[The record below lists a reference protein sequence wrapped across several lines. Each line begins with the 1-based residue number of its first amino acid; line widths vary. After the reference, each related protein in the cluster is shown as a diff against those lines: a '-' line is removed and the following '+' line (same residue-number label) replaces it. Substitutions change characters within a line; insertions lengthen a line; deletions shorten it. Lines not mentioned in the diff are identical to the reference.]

1 MSDSY
6 GWLIPIVTCACAVLF
21 VLGVGGAIFF
31 ALNRSGKAV
40 NRAWGDL
47 GTRFGL
53 MLKPM
58 GMFTQPE
65 LKGEFRQR
73 PIRLYLYSSGSQGN
87 RETCTAVT
95 LTLKQT
101 LNSAL
106 EITPAGTLG
115 NFLGKVVKAQDV
127 EIGSPEFDARYV
139 IKSDP
144 PDFAGRVLGSVAVQT
159 GIMAIPEML
168 SIELKDQSLEYS
180 RRGVAEDPEL
190 LARVFNTLN
199 DLADAIER

>member
-6 GWLIPIVTCACAVLF
+6 SWLLPLVACVCVGLLA
-21 VLGVGGAIFF
+21 LGVGGGIIYAVM
-31 ALNRSGKAV
+31 RSGKAA

-53 MLKPM
+53 TFKPM
-58 GMFTQPE
+58 GTLSNPE
-65 LKGEFRQR
+65 LNGEFRQR
-73 PIRLYLYSSGSQGN
+73 PMRVYLYSSGSHDN
-87 RETCTAVT
+87 RQTYTAVT
-95 LTLKQT
+95 LTLKQP
-101 LNSAL
+101 LNSVL

-127 EIGSPEFDARYV
+127 EIGNPEFDARYV

-144 PDFAGRVLGSVAVQT
+144 PDFAGKVLSSIAVQT
-159 GIMAIPEML
+159 GIMAIQEM
-168 SIELKDQSLEYS
+168 SRIELKGQALEYA
-180 RRGVAEDPEL
+180 RRGVAEDPDV
-190 LARVFNTLN
+190 LANVFNTLS